1 MAVLRFIGINS
12 VIPLQM
18 VRNYNKQD
26 KRALWSEETMQLVVD
41 AVRLGEPLK
50 TVARRFHV
58 PRNTLRRHAAGD
70 APVKKQLG
78 RKTVLSTE
86 QVFKTVLSTE
96 QESKTVLSTEQ
107 ESKLKEAILDFEN
120 ALYGLTRA
128 DTQDLVFQF
137 CVVNNGPNPF
147 ANKER
152 AGREWLNG
160 FLQRHPDISVRK
172 PENVSVGRA
181 YGFSRHSVNDFFNK
195 YFSLVYGKDGNR
207 VIPNCN
213 IYNEDESGF
222 TIVHMPDKVLAK
234 KGKHVVGI

>member
-1 MAVLRFIGINS
+1 
-12 VIPLQM
+12 
-18 VRNYNKQD
+18 
-26 KRALWSEETMQLVVD
+26 MQLAVD

-58 PRNTLRRHAAGD
+58 PRITLRRHAAGD

-78 RKTVLSTE
+78 RKTL
-86 QVFKTVLSTE
+86 LSTE
-96 QESKTVLSTEQ
+96 QEC
-107 ESKLKEAILDFEN
+107 KLKEVILDFEN

-128 DTQDLVFQF
+128 DTQDLVFQI
-137 CVVNNGPNPF
+137 CVVNNVPNPF

-160 FLQRHPDISVRK
+160 FLQRQPDISVTK

-195 YFSLVYGKDGNR
+195 YFSLVYDEDGNR
-207 VIPNCN
+207 IIPNCN
-213 IYNEDESGF
+213 IYNVDESGF
-222 TIVHMPDKVLAK
+222 TLW
-234 KGKHVVGI
+234 GF